1 MTSLIRRAIAVFG
14 YDLVAKR
21 ACVDIEADACF
32 MRIYNSCCAYTATS
46 KERLYATYFST
57 CHIIQNEIPGAFAEC
72 GVWRGGNIMAMALT
86 LIELGVKDRPIYLY
100 DTFTGMPQPGEKDVD
115 FRNRNAWGQWGDIY
129 RQTTAELEE
138 VKRNVFSTGYEN
150 FVFVSGRVEDTIPG
164 RVPDRIALLRLDTD
178 WYESTRHELIHLYP
192 RVTEGGVLIVDDYGH
207 WRGCKQA
214 VDEYFQENDIHTF
227 LHRIDYTG
235 RIAIKAPSAPKRPP
249 AR

>member
-1 MTSLIRRAIAVFG
+1 
-14 YDLVAKR
+14 
-21 ACVDIEADACF
+21 
-32 MRIYNSCCAYTATS
+32 
-46 KERLYATYFST
+46 
-57 CHIIQNEIPGAFAEC
+57 
-72 GVWRGGNIMAMALT
+72 
-86 LIELGVKDRPIYLY
+86 
-100 DTFTGMPQPGEKDVD
+100 
-115 FRNRNAWGQWGDIY
+115 
-129 RQTTAELEE
+129 TAELEE

-214 VDEYFQENDIHTF
+214 VDEYFQENDIRTF

-235 RIAIKAPSAPKRPP
+235 RIAIKAPSASKHPP